1 MPKKQSKLSDCK
13 GWDIKKKTKE
23 DLPKISQKKYTSLL
37 DLPSFIHLNIDQVE
51 KLKKHI
57 YDQKN

>member
-1 MPKKQSKLSDCK
+1 MPKKQLKLTDCK
-13 GWDIKKKTKE
+13 GWEIKEKQKKKKE
-23 DLPKISQKKYTSLL
+23 FVSLL

-57 YDQKN
+57 YDNNDE

>member
-1 MPKKQSKLSDCK
+1 MPKKQLKLTDCK
-13 GWDIKKKTKE
+13 GWEIKEKQKKKKE
-23 DLPKISQKKYTSLL
+23 FVSLL

-57 YDQKN
+57 YDIDLYEIH

>member
-1 MPKKQSKLSDCK
+1 MPKKQLKITDCK
-13 GWDIKKKTKE
+13 GWKIKEKPKKKFV
-23 DLPKISQKKYTSLL
+23 SLL

-57 YDQKN
+57 YDQENEI